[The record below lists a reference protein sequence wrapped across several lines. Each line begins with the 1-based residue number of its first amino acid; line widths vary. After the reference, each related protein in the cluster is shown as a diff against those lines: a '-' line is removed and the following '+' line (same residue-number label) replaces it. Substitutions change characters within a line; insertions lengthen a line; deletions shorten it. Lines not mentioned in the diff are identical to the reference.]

1 MITPENLIALV
12 LVLLAAGI
20 ILAPVFL
27 TTLSRRKST
36 SQGALRVI
44 PALEALRKAV
54 GLSVEDGRR
63 LHISLGNASILDP
76 NNASALVGLSA
87 LERLTQV
94 SMSSDRPAVCTSG
107 NGTLAI
113 LSQDTMRYAYR
124 SGNAMEQ
131 YDPDQAYQAGVTPFS
146 YAAGTIPSARDA
158 QTSAN
163 IFIGH
168 FGPEIALM
176 NDAAGQ
182 KGIFTLAASDSL
194 TAQAA
199 LFATADEA
207 LIGEELFALPAYL
220 QNSPAALASLRAQD
234 VLRWVIIVIMLVGA
248 ILKLAGSLLG
258 ITIL

>member
-1 MITPENLIALV
+1 LITPENLIGLA
-12 LVLLAAGI
+12 LVLLAAGL

-27 TTLSRRKST
+27 ASLKRGKAPR
-36 SQGALRVI
+36 QGLRVI

-63 LHISLGNASILDP
+63 LHISLGSASILDSD
-76 NNASALVGLSA
+76 NASALVGLSA
-87 LERLTQV
+87 LEQLTQI
-94 SMSSDRPAVCTSG
+94 SMSSDRPAVCTTG
-107 NGTLAI
+107 NGSLAI
-113 LSQDTMRYAYR
+113 LAQDSMRYAYR
-124 SGNAMEQ
+124 SGNAMDQ
-131 YDPDQAYQAGVTPFS
+131 YDPDQAFLAGVTPFS
-146 YAAGTIPSARDA
+146 YAVGAIPSARDP

-176 NDAAGQ
+176 NDAATQ

-194 TAQAA
+194 SAQAA
-199 LFATADEA
+199 IFATADET

-220 QNSPAALASLRAQD
+220 QNTPTALASLRAQD

-258 ITIL
+258 ITII

>member
-1 MITPENLIALV
+1 MITPENLVGLA
-12 LVLLAAGI
+12 LVLLAAGL
-20 ILAPVFL
+20 ILAPVFFS
-27 TTLSRRKST
+27 TVSGRKST
-36 SQGALRVI
+36 RHGLRVI

-63 LHISLGNASILDP
+63 LHVSLGSASILDAT
-76 NNASALVGLSA
+76 NASAMVGLSA
-87 LERLTQV
+87 LEQLTRV

-113 LSQDTMRYAYR
+113 LAQDAMRYAYR
-124 SGNAMEQ
+124 SGNALDQ
-131 YDPDQAYQAGVTPFS
+131 YDPDQAYLAGVTPFS
-146 YAAGTIPSARDA
+146 YAVGAIPAARDL

-168 FGPEIALM
+168 FGTEIALM

-182 KGIFTLAASDSL
+182 NGVFTLAASDSL

-199 LFATADEA
+199 LYATSDEA

-220 QNSPAALASLRAQD
+220 QNTPASIASLRAQD
-234 VLRWVIIVIMLVGA
+234 VLRWLIIVIMLVGA
-248 ILKLAGSLLG
+248 ILKLASSLLG